1 MQAVAEHGLTVK
13 GSPVKSLL
21 KFIQDELTPEQREKA
36 LAELPPEWSKRLRG
50 GTFLVTET
58 IPYHILNRLTEAAA
72 RAKGEPVEA
81 FARRAGSAAASD
93 AMSGVYRLFAL
104 VLTPTAL
111 LSKASKIWSSLYS
124 SGDLRV
130 TSEAAKSAHIVLANF
145 PTESVGCARITGWM
159 ERMTALTGVKNY
171 SVRQVKCFAKGAPA
185 CEWDLT
191 WE

>member
-1 MQAVAEHGLTVK
+1 MQVAEQTLTVK

-21 KFIQDELTPEQREKA
+21 KFIQNELTPDQREKA
-36 LAELPPEWSKRLRG
+36 FAAIPPEWGNRLRG

-58 IPYHILNRLTEAAA
+58 IPYHVLNALTESAAN
-72 RAKGEPVEA
+72 AKGESVES
-81 FARRAGSAAASD
+81 FARRAGSFAANE

-124 SGDLRV
+124 AGELRV
-130 TSEAAKSAHIVLANF
+130 AAEGPKGAHIVLSDF
-145 PTESVGCARITGWM
+145 PTQPAGCARVTGWM
-159 ERMTALTGVKNY
+159 ERIAALTGVKNVVVTQTRCY
-171 SVRQVKCFAKGAPA
+171 SKGAPS
-185 CEWDLT
+185 CEWDLK